1 MKKLLISLVAIL
13 ISLVANSQII
23 TIEVFETQ
31 PYVKWIKTGSQD
43 VLTSPEWVGY
53 KESIHGV
60 YIFDIDAKT
69 CKFYE
74 NGNLIVEELVKNIII
89 DGDNIKIQST
99 EPSLEN
105 PNAVFETE
113 FDINLKTKE
122 SSLTWFNSYE
132 NYTRSQKNTKTIIT
146 ITSKMPL

>member
-13 ISLVANSQII
+13 ISVVANSQII

-53 KESIHGV
+53 KEPVNVV
-60 YIFDIDAKT
+60 YIFDIDTKT
-69 CKFYE
+69 IKFYV
-74 NGNLIVEELVKNIII
+74 NSNLIVDEMVKNVII
-89 DGDNIKIQST
+89 DGDNIKIQSMD
-99 EPSLEN
+99 PSLEN
-105 PNAVFETE
+105 PAAVFETE

-122 SSLTWFNSYE
+122 SSLTWYNSYGD
-132 NYTRSQKNTKTIIT
+132 YTRTQKNTKTNIT
-146 ITSKMPL
+146 VTSKMPL

>member
-13 ISLVANSQII
+13 ISVVANSQII

-53 KESIHGV
+53 KESVNAV

-69 CKFYE
+69 CKFYV
-74 NGNLIVEELVKNIII
+74 NGNLIVDELVKNIII

-105 PNAVFETE
+105 PAAVFETE
-113 FDINLKTKE
+113 FDVNLKTKE
-122 SSLTWFNSYE
+122 SSLTWFNSYGD
-132 NYTRSQKNTKTIIT
+132 YTRAQKNTKTNIT
-146 ITSKMPL
+146 VTSKMPL